1 MTGKIHVPLIVR
13 AIARAIAAAGGR
25 AMLVGGAVVDSIQGK
40 SPKDWDIEAY
50 GISMDHLERV
60 LEQWGPNTVG
70 KSFGILKLS
79 TSLCDGHDIDVNVP
93 RRDNNTGIG
102 HRDFD
107 IVIDPNMTP
116 KEAALRR
123 DFTINS
129 MFYDMVEEKIVDPY
143 GGVTDLANGVLR
155 ATDHTTFIEDPLRVL
170 RAMQLLPRKAKII
183 DTATMNLCYSMH
195 HTFPSLAKERVLE
208 EFRKLLLKADKP
220 SIGLQ
225 FLRDSGWISHFP
237 ELELLIGCRQHPEW
251 HPEGDV
257 WIHSLHV
264 VDSAAAVRDQVPE
277 EWREPFMLG
286 AMLHD
291 VGKPATT
298 VTPEMVKADQ
308 APVDRLWTAYG
319 HDRAGEAPAETFLR
333 RITDEKK
340 VIERAVVIVGEHM
353 QPYNLHQGGARISA
367 YRRLHNKIRLDVI
380 GLVSRCDCC
389 GRPDRQIGDPDLEH
403 EVSDSCFARFDEFGE
418 DPIPRKLLGRDLI
431 NAGFKPGTRFGVMLG
446 AAYEAQLEDDSLSK
460 DDLLVIARSVQ

>member
-1 MTGKIHVPLIVR
+1 
-13 AIARAIAAAGGR
+13 
-25 AMLVGGAVVDSIQGK
+25 
-40 SPKDWDIEAY
+40 
-50 GISMDHLERV
+50 
-60 LEQWGPNTVG
+60 
-70 KSFGILKLS
+70 
-79 TSLCDGHDIDVNVP
+79 
-93 RRDNNTGIG
+93 
-102 HRDFD
+102 
-107 IVIDPNMTP
+107 
-116 KEAALRR
+116 
-123 DFTINS
+123 
-129 MFYDMVEEKIVDPY
+129 VDPY